1 MTDSTTYFL
10 QAYYMMGGLSCQC
23 ADCIENS
30 VQTNQLSLQNFTK
43 SWMFSTKLTNATSKR
58 NAKYAL
64 NYNISVANLT
74 KTVCQIE

>member
-23 ADCIENS
+23 ADYIENS

-43 SWMFSTKLTNATSKR
+43 SWMFSTKLTNAT
-58 NAKYAL
+58 
-64 NYNISVANLT
+64 
-74 KTVCQIE
+74 

>member
-30 VQTNQLSLQNFTK
+30 VQTNQLSLSAIFNKIMDVFHKINQCYMK
-43 SWMFSTKLTNATSKR
+43 KECKIRSKL
-58 NAKYAL
+58 
-64 NYNISVANLT
+64 
-74 KTVCQIE
+74 Q

>member
-30 VQTNQLSLQNFTK
+30 VQTNQLSLQYLTMDVFHKINQCYMK
-43 SWMFSTKLTNATSKR
+43 KECKIRSKL
-58 NAKYAL
+58 
-64 NYNISVANLT
+64 
-74 KTVCQIE
+74 Q

>member
-30 VQTNQLSLQNFTK
+30 VQTNQLSLQ
-43 SWMFSTKLTNATSKR
+43 
-58 NAKYAL
+58 Y
-64 NYNISVANLT
+64 
-74 KTVCQIE
+74 

>member
-30 VQTNQLSLQNFTK
+30 VQTNQLSLQYLTDVFHKINQCYMK
-43 SWMFSTKLTNATSKR
+43 KECKIRSKL
-58 NAKYAL
+58 
-64 NYNISVANLT
+64 
-74 KTVCQIE
+74 Q